1 MEATMVI
8 DTEFKT
14 EFIKMMDK
22 VFEDFD
28 IEFEFEF
35 KILDFFKF
43 RKKK

>member
-1 MEATMVI
+1 METTMVI

-28 IEFEFEF
+28 IEFEF